1 MGGKDTAPS
10 APRYQL
16 MESQLSAIPS
26 STQIDHKG
34 VAVGSEVKNLKEKIL
49 NSSGTNFNNFFT
61 EE

>member
-1 MGGKDTAPS
+1 
-10 APRYQL
+10 